1 MLDIFSPDLYVS
13 NIYELEV
20 SYFVNKNITGILID
34 LDNTLLPW
42 DSYNIGQKQINW
54 VRQFKMHEISVCMI
68 SNNKAE
74 RVDRCAK
81 ILEIPAVTRPM
92 KPSRNAFLK
101 GLKILGTTPEQTAA
115 IGDQIFTDIFG
126 AKRVGI
132 HAVLVKPLSDKEFFF
147 TKLMRK
153 LERYVLRKLE
163 KTYGG
168 ISDGI
173 ADNK

>member
-1 MLDIFSPDLYVS
+1 MIYFPDLYVS

-42 DSYNIGQKQINW
+42 DSYKIGQKQINW

-74 RVDRCAK
+74 RVNRCSK
-81 ILEIPAVTRPM
+81 ILEIPAVTGGPM
-92 KPSRNAFLK
+92 KPSKIAFLK
-101 GLKILGTTPEQTAA
+101 GLKILGTNPEQTAA
-115 IGDQIFTDIFG
+115 IGDQIFTDVFG

-132 HAVLVKPLSDKEFFF
+132 HSVLVKPLNDKEFFF

-153 LERYVLRKLE
+153 LEHYVLKKIE
-163 KTYGG
+163 KTHGG